1 MFRDERLPPKHF
13 RRETISP
20 PPPRKAPRRPT
31 TIEIPCYFCVPQT
44 PHCFPIAAIDRR
56 AAWEKVSF
64 EGLERTRPAGDCGQ
78 RESERSERARGA
90 PWFATITSCQTGI
103 STSGGRGTSSP
114 GSTSPEGK
122 SGGGRV
128 SVFLETR
135 TSGGGVSPA
144 DAEKKGARPTG
155 SGTRRDDDGM
165 NLRPGAPSLVDP
177 VFPLPLACVCRVC
190 MCADKVFVLFFF
202 FSSFCFFTQPAL
214 PRPLPPSQGPWPEPS
229 GPRSAPRP

>member
-1 MFRDERLPPKHF
+1 MGSEERRARGGGWLRQPVEGGGGRGAVGPVRDDHPPHTTL
-13 RRETISP
+13 RHPTL
-20 PPPRKAPRRPT
+20 APRRTSIVHSGFVAFLAVSLEACPPSSGPRLEQQT
-31 TIEIPCYFCVPQT
+31 RFFGEPPPVVGGLTREIYFGVFATCFATNVFHRNIFGERRFPRRRQERPPRRPPTIEIPCYFCVPQT

-128 SVFLETR
+128 SVFL
-135 TSGGGVSPA
+135 
-144 DAEKKGARPTG
+144 
-155 SGTRRDDDGM
+155 
-165 NLRPGAPSLVDP
+165 
-177 VFPLPLACVCRVC
+177 
-190 MCADKVFVLFFF
+190 
-202 FSSFCFFTQPAL
+202 
-214 PRPLPPSQGPWPEPS
+214 
-229 GPRSAPRP
+229 

>member
-1 MFRDERLPPKHF
+1 MPSLFRTSVGAANSVFRRAAAGGGWVNKGNLLWCFRDVFRDERLSPKHF

-128 SVFLETR
+128 SVFL
-135 TSGGGVSPA
+135 
-144 DAEKKGARPTG
+144 
-155 SGTRRDDDGM
+155 
-165 NLRPGAPSLVDP
+165 
-177 VFPLPLACVCRVC
+177 
-190 MCADKVFVLFFF
+190 
-202 FSSFCFFTQPAL
+202 
-214 PRPLPPSQGPWPEPS
+214 
-229 GPRSAPRP
+229 